1 MAGAKEIIETIMEVD
16 SIVAKVA
23 TKNTQVATKIV

>member
-1 MAGAKEIIETIMEVD
+1 MVRAKEIIEITMEVD